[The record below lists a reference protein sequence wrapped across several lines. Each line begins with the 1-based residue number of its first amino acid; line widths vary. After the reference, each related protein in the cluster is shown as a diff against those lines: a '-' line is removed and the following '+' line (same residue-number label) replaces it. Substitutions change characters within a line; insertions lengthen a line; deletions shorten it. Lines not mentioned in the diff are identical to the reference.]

1 MIRKEDT
8 EMDFTDKAV
17 FGQQMGRNCGVGC
30 GVQTEREREMTRV
43 GEEGKGGVSMEVGAA
58 KEWSSLS

>member
-17 FGQQMGRNCGVGC
+17 FGQQMGGNGSVGC
-30 GVQTEREREMTRV
+30 GVQTKREMTRV
-43 GEEGKGGVSMEVGAA
+43 EEEGKGGVSVEVGAA

>member
-17 FGQQMGRNCGVGC
+17 FGQQMGGKRQRGLC
-30 GVQTEREREMTRV
+30 RWREMTRV
-43 GEEGKGGVSMEVGAA
+43 GEEGKGGVSVEVWAV
-58 KEWSSLS
+58 KEWSSLG

>member
-17 FGQQMGRNCGVGC
+17 FGQQMGGNCSVGC
-30 GVQTEREREMTRV
+30 GAQTERDDESGRR
-43 GEEGKGGVSMEVGAA
+43 GEGWGEYGGRGSEGMVFPELGK
-58 KEWSSLS
+58 